1 MAVDINVV
9 GPPGGMKGGGRRQAP
24 RPPWHAAVSRTP
36 LTTLCGLGFS
46 FPRLQ
51 KAHLIS
57 PSSRTAPRPAAPAA
71 SAGKRRRGQVNCW
84 GQVGTCFSRRTGHG
98 AAIRLSFELNVSL
111 VTEVTC
117 SLQNPQALRKQTV
130 AANRHFTA
138 AFPLSSLPTTK
149 ARFCSHA
156 SPHFYIFCL
165 KKSLNEIHF
174 IMV

>member
-9 GPPGGMKGGGRRQAP
+9 GPPGGMKGGGRRQVP

-71 SAGKRRRGQVNCW
+71 SAGKRRRGQVNRW
-84 GQVGTCFSRRTGHG
+84 GQMGTCFSRRTGHG

-117 SLQNPQALRKQTV
+117 SLQNPQALRKQTAWQLTGASLLLSLSPRCRQRRPASV
-130 AANRHFTA
+130 LMPRLTFTS
-138 AFPLSSLPTTK
+138 F
-149 ARFCSHA
+149 
-156 SPHFYIFCL
+156 
-165 KKSLNEIHF
+165 
-174 IMV
+174 V